1 MTIRWL
7 ALIAVALLAAC
18 AAAPPAQRIDAA
30 TMARLEQEVAD
41 TERGLARTMAA
52 RDHAAFAS
60 FVAEDA
66 SFRSPDGVLVGKAA
80 VVEHWARFYQSPQ
93 APFSW
98 EPDLVTVQSDGRL
111 AISTGPVHDARG
123 KRIARFISVWR
134 READGSWKVILDA
147 GVSAGR

>member
-1 MTIRWL
+1 
-7 ALIAVALLAAC
+7 
-18 AAAPPAQRIDAA
+18 
-30 TMARLEQEVAD
+30 
-41 TERGLARTMAA
+41 
-52 RDHAAFAS
+52 
-60 FVAEDA
+60 
-66 SFRSPDGVLVGKAA
+66 

-111 AISTGPVHDARG
+111 AISTGPVHDAQG
-123 KRIARFISVWR
+123 KRIVRFISVWR